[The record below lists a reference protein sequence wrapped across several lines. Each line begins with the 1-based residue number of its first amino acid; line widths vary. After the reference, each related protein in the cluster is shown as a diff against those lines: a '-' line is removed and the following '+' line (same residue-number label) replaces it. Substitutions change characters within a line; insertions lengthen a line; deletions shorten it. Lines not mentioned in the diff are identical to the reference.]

1 MVPYMLTFYF
11 PFILFAV
18 GVQAFVIKAFS
29 RETSKYGRRCRN
41 KSRCSKLSG
50 IITTCLHAVH
60 YPVLLYQ
67 NVFLLLYVVVD
78 LVISSLLFSR
88 ERAKQS
94 THFISLES
102 FKSLLQ
108 HFQRHSVESLTLYTL
123 RSECIFS
130 ILFSIHFLRRR
141 QGEFVYQSRASLVG
155 DHFLPSC
162 DLNV

>member
-1 MVPYMLTFYF
+1 MLFREFLPWLLTFYF

-50 IITTCLHAVH
+50 IITTCLHAVR

-67 NVFLLLYVVVD
+67 NFFLLLYVVVD

-88 ERAKQS
+88 ESAKQS
-94 THFISLES
+94 TH
-102 FKSLLQ
+102 LL
-108 HFQRHSVESLTLYTL
+108 HVTRVFQIVIAKFLKRLLVEFLTLYTL
-123 RSECIFS
+123 RSVCIFS
-130 ILFSIHFLRRR
+130 TLFSIHFLRRR
-141 QGEFVYQSRASLVG
+141 QGESVY
-155 DHFLPSC
+155 
-162 DLNV
+162 